1 MSLEAAAHDLLFRE
15 ARTHN
20 KWQDKPVT
28 DEQIHELY
36 ELLKY
41 GPTSA
46 NSSPAAAFLR
56 ARRSPSFLRCA
67 TRSNTPTTAASC
79 TATSS
84 PRTSSSTASAA

>member
-1 MSLEAAAHDLLFRE
+1 MTLEAAAHDLLFRE

-41 GPTSA
+41 RPDLGQLIARPVRLHPHAGRQGKAETR
-46 NSSPAAAFLR
+46 PLVRQPGQDHGGAA
-56 ARRSPSFLRCA
+56 
-67 TRSNTPTTAASC
+67 
-79 TATSS
+79 
-84 PRTSSSTASAA
+84 